1 MLIEENNEKV
11 VLNLKQFNNSHE
23 SIKSRIIL
31 YTIKKLLGTNDG
43 ISKIHIEDIIKL
55 CQNNIGNKYL
65 TPNKQI
71 KIYVNKGKMYYFVM
85 KKT

>member
-1 MLIEENNEKV
+1 MLIEEDSERI
-11 VLNLKQFNNSHE
+11 VLDLKRFNNSHE